1 MTLTSFLK
9 IFGWLLLTSSLC
21 MADSKG
27 ADSLDPNMR
36 QFFEQDQKRT
46 QSEYCARC
54 AESAMTPSSTY
65 GLHIDVRA
73 ALEQT
78 KPTNRQATKP
88 AISSKENPNTGI
100 DVNLDTSSFDQETA
114 RLLAEKI
121 KSNSVSA
128 VSTIRIFYR
137 EDLASMRQAILR
149 QIREAF
155 KNQSLSQGSS
165 SQGSSGVS
173 ADPQEGSSIR
183 VGDYVKF
190 NGQKVRIEMYSFS
203 DEHTN
208 TKMQLVTGGGKPKL
222 ESSYHHALD
231 SKSQIDVSSSLAGSK
246 CNSISIQFV
255 RAWD

>member
-21 MADSKG
+21 MASSNG
-27 ADSLDPNMR
+27 TESLDPNMR

-54 AESAMTPSSTY
+54 AESAMTPSSIY
-65 GLHIDVRA
+65 GLDIDMRA
-73 ALEQT
+73 LVKKTEPAHRYST
-78 KPTNRQATKP
+78 KST
-88 AISSKENPNTGI
+88 ISLKEDPNTGI

-121 KSNSVSA
+121 KSNSVST
-128 VSTIRIFYR
+128 VSTIRIFFR

-165 SQGSSGVS
+165 PQGFSEAF
-173 ADPQEGSSIR
+173 ADTEDKTSIK

-203 DEHTN
+203 DKHTN

-222 ESSYHHALD
+222 ESSYHHAFD
-231 SKSQIDVSSSLAGSK
+231 SQSQIDVTSSLAGSK
-246 CNSISIQFV
+246 RNSISIQFV